1 MICNRICTIKLTE
14 KEVNTLNAAAIILY
28 DLLIGAGDNA
38 IEINNSEW
46 DSESVETCYALL
58 DDLCKQGEK
67 VMEVK

>member
-1 MICNRICTIKLTE
+1 MICNKVYKIKLTE
-14 KEVNTLNAAAIILY
+14 KEVNTLNAAAIIIY
-28 DLLIGAGDNA
+28 DLMVGVGDNE

-46 DSESVETCYALL
+46 EPDSIEGCYALL